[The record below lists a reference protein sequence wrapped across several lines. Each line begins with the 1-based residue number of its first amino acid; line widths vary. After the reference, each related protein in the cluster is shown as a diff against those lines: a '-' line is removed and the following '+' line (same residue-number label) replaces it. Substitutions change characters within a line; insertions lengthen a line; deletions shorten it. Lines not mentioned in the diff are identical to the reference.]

1 MNSQTKII
9 EIIIEIMSD
18 VLNISDVNVTTT
30 RQNTPEWNS
39 LKHMEI
45 VFAIEEEFEIQY
57 TVEEIIGLASVL
69 DISQSI
75 MRKQS

>member
-9 EIIIEIMSD
+9 EIVSD
-18 VLNISDVNVTTT
+18 VLDNVEVSSSTA

-45 VFAIEEEFEIQY
+45 IFAIEEEFEIQY
-57 TVEEIIGLASVL
+57 SEDEMIAIASVG
-69 DISQSI
+69 DIVDSI
-75 MRKQS
+75 ARKQS